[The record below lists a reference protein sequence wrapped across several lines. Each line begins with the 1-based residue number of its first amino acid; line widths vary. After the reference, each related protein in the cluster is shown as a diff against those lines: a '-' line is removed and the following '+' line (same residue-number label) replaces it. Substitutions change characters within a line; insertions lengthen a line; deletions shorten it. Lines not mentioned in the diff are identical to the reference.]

1 MSQGQLGSKQTGLNR
16 KLQVKTNLLGMYKA
30 NKVYKNFLANETK
43 SAWNEINLTRRF
55 FPAWDCEGT
64 LDVAREVFTITAKL
78 PDETLP
84 TSLAGGY
91 AVFYDKTQLETEVT
105 ANNLI
110 NILRNVDNVGV
121 KILSSTAT
129 EITLE
134 EAVPGGTWTDVFF
147 MESDYF
153 DLPMLTDYNFSF
165 SSNPI
170 DVTDQYSG
178 GAEENLMGISSANL
192 DGISGN
198 YSIDYHIVFQI
209 KYMNLAKG
217 LPIEV
222 RHFSSLDVDEP
233 VYYQTVYPNEFST
246 NAPTDGSAQL
256 TYSGNFVNKNG
267 YPVIKS
273 VVTKDTIPSM
283 T

>member
-1 MSQGQLGSKQTGLNR
+1 MSQGQLGNKQTGLNR
-16 KLQVKTNLLGMYKA
+16 KLQVKTNILGMYKA
-30 NKVYKNFLANETK
+30 NKVYKTFLANNTK
-43 SAWNEINLTRRF
+43 AEWDKYNTTRRF

-91 AVFYDKTQLETEVT
+91 AIFYDKTALQTEVT
-105 ANNLI
+105 ANNLKDII
-110 NILRNVDNVGV
+110 NIDSVGV

-134 EAVPGGTWTDVFF
+134 EAVPGGAWTDVFI

-165 SSNPI
+165 SSNAI

-178 GAEENLMGISSANL
+178 GATESIMGISSADL

-198 YSIDYHIVFQI
+198 YSIDYHIVFQLR
-209 KYMNLAKG
+209 YMNLSKG
-217 LPIEV
+217 NTVDV
-222 RHFSSLDVDEP
+222 RHFASLDVDEP
-233 VYYQTVYPNEFST
+233 VYYQTVYPNEFSVSS
-246 NAPTDGSAQL
+246 ATDGSAQL
-256 TYSGNFVNKNG
+256 TYAGNFINASG
-267 YPVIKS
+267 YPTIKS